1 MSKIVNFD
9 EIEQVNVNGKV
20 YDRYVAGEDPEGK
33 VLLLALPLTL
43 KTDINKDKS
52 EFKYWA
58 KIGNFNK
65 GVPIANDFN
74 LLVRAN
80 PPANTYKASSNSEFA
95 I

>member
-1 MSKIVNFD
+1 MNKPTNFD
-9 EIEQVNVNGKV
+9 EIEQVIVNGKV
-20 YDRYVAGEDPEGK
+20 YDRYVAGEEPEGK
-33 VLLLALPLTL
+33 VLLLALPLSS
-43 KTDINKDKS
+43 KTDKNKDGTT
-52 EFKYWA
+52 FTYWA

-80 PPANTYKASSNSEFA
+80 PPANTYKANTNSEFA